1 MWPSWRRTVPVYA
14 RMTIRQHLRMGV
26 YLNEHWDG
34 AMAEDRVEHLG
45 LDPGQKAGSLSG
57 GQRSQ
62 LALTLAV
69 AKRPELLILDEPVA
83 SLDPLA
89 RREFLQGLMQIVAA
103 HGVSVVLSSHVLV
116 DLERVCDHL
125 IVLADSQ
132 VQLAG
137 DVDDLVATHHR
148 LIGPRRDPRRG
159 LPSDQDVVEE
169 SHTERQS
176 TYLVHADGPILD
188 PAVDGQTGRLG
199 RHRPCLHE
207 QSSRRSHCRQALPPV
222 VFGGGRMIRF
232 AWMQFRTNALVAG
245 VGLIVLAIPV
255 VITGAQ
261 LTHLYDTTVSNCATL
276 HDCSAATSTFT
287 DSNGFFGVVL
297 TFLLVLAP
305 ALIGMFWGAPLVAS
319 EYESGTYRLAWTQGV
334 TRRTWLGGSL
344 CSVRR
349 CPCLQSDC

>member
-1 MWPSWRRTVPVYA
+1 MGLIAPTEGSIDVLGCRAGSRSLLDRVAFVAQDAPVYA
-14 RMTIRQHLRMGV
+14 RMTIRQHLRMGA

-176 TYLVHADGPILD
+176 TYLVHADGRSSTPR
-188 PAVDGQTGRLG
+188 GRSN
-199 RHRPCLHE
+199 RSPWTT
-207 QSSRRSHCRQALPPV
+207 SSLP
-222 VFGGGRMIRF
+222 
-232 AWMQFRTNALVAG
+232 T
-245 VGLIVLAIPV
+245 
-255 VITGAQ
+255 
-261 LTHLYDTTVSNCATL
+261 
-276 HDCSAATSTFT
+276 
-287 DSNGFFGVVL
+287 
-297 TFLLVLAP
+297 
-305 ALIGMFWGAPLVAS
+305 
-319 EYESGTYRLAWTQGV
+319 
-334 TRRTWLGGSL
+334 
-344 CSVRR
+344 
-349 CPCLQSDC
+349 